1 MPITRFTFPMGR
13 FIPIPFS
20 LSCSFPSSIY
30 ILLSTFIFMF
40 QVLFH
45 FHILFH
51 FYLQCSLS
59 YSCLCSCLCSFSFP
73 VFFFMFALTFHC
85 HVHSHFHVVSH
96 SRAHFH
102 FRIKSAWNPIQ
113 SESPAILDTS
123 SHDATKPHEVG
134 MESHTKWIAGH
145 TGHNIAWGRH
155 EIPYTVNHRPYWA
168 RGRMRSAWHPIQS
181 ESPAIFATKPH
192 EVGMKSH
199 AAKWITGHTGY
210 EATWGRHEMPYK
222 NESPAIL
229 VTKPHAV
236 VMKSR
241 TEWITGHAGTRP
253 ERGRHEFPYKVIG
266 PAILGTKPHEVG
278 MKCHTKMNHQP
289 Y

>member
-1 MPITRFTFPMGR
+1 
-13 FIPIPFS
+13 
-20 LSCSFPSSIY
+20 
-30 ILLSTFIFMF
+30 MF

-73 VFFFMFALTFHC
+73 VSFFMFALTFHC

-134 MESHTKWIAGH
+134 MESHTSCGFVANMASCPAWPVIYFVWDFMPASCDFVPSVAGDSLCM
-145 TGHNIAWGRH
+145 GFSW
-155 EIPYTVNHRPYWA
+155 RP
-168 RGRMRSAWHPIQS
+168 
-181 ESPAIFATKPH
+181 
-192 EVGMKSH
+192 H
-199 AAKWITGHTGY
+199 AASW
-210 EATWGRHEMPYK
+210 
-222 NESPAIL
+222 L
-229 VTKPHAV
+229 VWLVIHFCMAFHADL
-236 VMKSR
+236 MR
-241 TEWITGHAGTRP
+241 LRA
-253 ERGRHEFPYKVIG
+253 
-266 PAILGTKPHEVG
+266 
-278 MKCHTKMNHQP
+278 
-289 Y
+289 